1 MVNLALLMSDSKII
15 FIYCLNSYHV
25 FLRLFVILQSFLRA
39 KILCAGD
46 AVTGRLLD
54 LAVDRLH
61 LRLVFGHAAI
71 EVVKGHGVQLRYLS
85 LQVVSEWKK

>member
-1 MVNLALLMSDSKII
+1 M
-15 FIYCLNSYHV
+15 NSYHV

-39 KILCAGD
+39 KILSAGD

-54 LAVDRLH
+54 LAVDRFH

-71 EVVKGHGVQLRYLS
+71 EVVKGHGVQLRYLT
-85 LQVVSEWKK
+85 LQVVSEW